1 MILIIQNYPNKS
13 FDNFQKILK
22 IVQDMQVPYKVISK
36 VNKLFSIKN
45 VPSCIILTGSC
56 NRADNPSKTALSVA
70 TITKYPYIPKL
81 CICFAMEVFCVM
93 MGAKLLYHDEKV
105 KGNIQLSNK
114 VVFANHKGYI
124 KSNDPVIKPY
134 VKDVYKGM
142 AYTLEFS
149 NLSTVCVQYHP
160 ESKKSTSYI
169 IKDFIIKYTT

>member
-1 MILIIQNYPNKS
+1 
-13 FDNFQKILK
+13 
-22 IVQDMQVPYKVISK
+22 
-36 VNKLFSIKN
+36 
-45 VPSCIILTGSC
+45 
-56 NRADNPSKTALSVA
+56 
-70 TITKYPYIPKL
+70 
-81 CICFAMEVFCVM
+81 MEVFCVM